1 MCRVL
6 QVSESGYYKWRKLK
20 ETKLKEKEERIH
32 KEEQL
37 VTKAFHEH
45 YGIYGSPRIYEV
57 LKDWGTPMSE
67 RKIGRIMKRL
77 GLKALQEK
85 RFVTTTDSNHNEP
98 IYPNLLQRKFSVE
111 VPNAVWVSDITYIRT
126 AEGWLY
132 LASIMDLYSRKI
144 ISWEL
149 SSQMTKEL
157 ALVPLKRALAI
168 RSVQEGWIHHSDRGS
183 QYCSLEYLELLR
195 SHQAQISMSRKGDPY
210 DNACIES
217 FHATLKKELIYRYK
231 LLTKA
236 EAIERITDYIEHF
249 YNAERK
255 HSTLGYLS
263 PNTYEKLAIH

>member
-1 MCRVL
+1 MCSVL
-6 QVSESGYYKWRKLK
+6 QVSASGYYKWRKLK
-20 ETKLKEKEERIH
+20 DTQLKEKELRIK

-45 YGIYGSPRIYEV
+45 YGVYGSPRIYEV

-67 RKIGRIMKRL
+67 RKIGRIMQRL

-85 RFVTTTDSNHNEP
+85 AFVTTTDSNHREP
-98 IYPNLLQRKFSVE
+98 IYPNLLERNFSVD

-126 AEGWLY
+126 IEGWLY

-149 SSQMTKEL
+149 GSQMTKEL
-157 ALVPLKRALAI
+157 TLAPLQRALEI
-168 RSVQEGWIHHSDRGS
+168 RPVREGWIHHSDRGA
-183 QYCSLEYLELLR
+183 QYCAEDYIKLLQAY
-195 SHQAQISMSRKGDPY
+195 QAQISMSKKGDPY

-217 FHATLKKELIYRYK
+217 FHATIKKELIYRSK
-231 LLTKA
+231 HLTKA
-236 EAIERITDYIEHF
+236 EAIQRITDYIEHF

-255 HSTLGYLS
+255 HSTLGYVS
-263 PNTYEKLAIH
+263 PNAYEKLAIN